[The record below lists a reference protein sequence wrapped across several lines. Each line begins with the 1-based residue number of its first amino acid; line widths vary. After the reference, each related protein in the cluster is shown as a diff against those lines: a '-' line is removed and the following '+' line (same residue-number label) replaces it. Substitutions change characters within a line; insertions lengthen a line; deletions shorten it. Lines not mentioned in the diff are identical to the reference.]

1 MTVQSKSNT
10 KKPRA
15 GTKADLQ
22 NKLNAAHRELD
33 HAMQANAYLS
43 RLTRAGLGRALGQ
56 SFDGKRNLYDT
67 LGYKLDPEYVD
78 YLNIYERDG
87 LGTRVVDIVADETWR
102 KHPVLFESED
112 KAEDD
117 KADPGTLH
125 ESFKEL
131 ADQHDLWAQFLE
143 VDRML
148 GISRFSLLYLGLPG
162 KPEEKV
168 EGQAG
173 ELAYVIACDE
183 GTATVDEANIEKNP
197 ESERFGQPNYYNII
211 IDDQGEI
218 TRRVH
223 YSRVIHIKQGRQR
236 VGGLGRVYGVPGL
249 KNIINRLWDLEKV
262 LGGGS
267 EAFWKLIYQGVV
279 LQADEG
285 FSAPPKDSTEY
296 EDMQD
301 EWDEWEHNL
310 RRVVRAQGLNVK
322 ELGGK
327 PVDSREQFD
336 VIVEYIA
343 GAKGIPQRRLLG
355 SERGQLASSQDDD
368 NFMDLIDA
376 RRHNFA
382 EPYILRPFMKRCDE
396 LGILDLPDKYFVFWP
411 SLIELNDMQKMD
423 LALKAAQAIAT
434 ASGNAP
440 EIVMPLEEFASRYM
454 DYVWTP
460 EQKRKQAEL
469 EERNRMNP
477 PGDQGKNGSNPP
489 QGGGEKDSKP
499 VTVELNRIRKALETD
514 THSIKL
520 SNIQAGHI
528 VMATG
533 DHWYPTTAGP
543 VLIHNENENSA
554 MVAFRIPPA
563 LRDELQ
569 EKYPFMSDETR
580 DNLHITL
587 AFLGDS
593 RTLDMEKA
601 ALAVSEFAKTSNP
614 IKTTLQG
621 IARFVSG
628 GEEDPI
634 VATIDSPDLPEFRQ
648 ELCAYLGKQGI
659 PYHKNH
665 GFIPHMTLA
674 YIYAGDEMPI
684 DTVEPMELN
693 FSKVYLVD
701 GGEWRGFNL
710 EVTEPELSEES
721 APEKDGE

>member
-1 MTVQSKSNT
+1 MANQSKS
-10 KKPRA
+10 KKPNP
-15 GTKADLQ
+15 GTKADLE
-22 NKLNAAHRELD
+22 NKLNAAQRELD

-56 SFDGKRNLYDT
+56 SFDGKRDLYNT

-78 YLNIYERDG
+78 YLNVYERDG
-87 LGTRVVDIVADETWR
+87 LATRVVDLVSDETWR
-102 KHPVLFESED
+102 KHPILFEDEK

-125 ESFKEL
+125 ESFKGL

-168 EGQAG
+168 EEQAG

-262 LGGGS
+262 LGGGA
-267 EAFWKLIYQGVV
+267 EAYWLLIYRGMALMAREDYSVPGKDT
-279 LQADEG
+279 DEY
-285 FSAPPKDSTEY
+285 K
-296 EDMQD
+296 DMQD
-301 EWDEWEHNL
+301 EIDEYVHGL
-310 RRVVRAQGLNVK
+310 RRYIRLQGM
-322 ELGGK
+322 EIEDLGGK

-382 EPYILRPFMKRCDE
+382 EPYILRPFLKRCDE

-423 LALKAAQAIAT
+423 LALKAAQAIST

-440 EIVMPLEEFASRYM
+440 EIIMPPEVFADRYM

-489 QGGGEKDSKP
+489 QGGGGKDSKP
-499 VTVELNRIRKALETD
+499 AEVELNRIRKALETD

-520 SNIQAGHI
+520 SNIQAGQR

-543 VLIHNENENSA
+543 ILMHNENDNSA

-569 EKYPFMSDETR
+569 KHYSFMSDETR

-587 AFLGDS
+587 VFLGDS
-593 RTLDMEKA
+593 RTLDMNKVA
-601 ALAVSEFAKTSNP
+601 QAVSEFASVARP

-674 YIYAGDEMPI
+674 YIPAGDDMPI

-701 GGEWRGFNL
+701 GGEWIGVELGVGSPNPQ
-710 EVTEPELSEES
+710 EEP